1 MDTNKPEFN
10 SEFKNNDKKRTVRL
24 GFMVAV
30 LLLVAVVIAG
40 ILGRGIK
47 FSNPF
52 PASKEITEQKNET
65 SQVVVEEESATIDA
79 VKKVAPA
86 VVSIVI
92 SKDLSKYY
100 NLRTSP
106 YDFFSETPYD
116 VPKSNGGEQEIG
128 GGTGFIISADGLILT
143 NKHVVSD
150 EEAEYTVITNDG
162 KKYEAHVLATDFAN
176 DIAIVKIDAK
186 DLTVVELGDSD
197 SLKLGQT
204 VIAIGNSLAEYR
216 NTITKGVISGIGR
229 RVEAGDSQ
237 GMSEVLEEAIQ
248 TDAAINP
255 GNSGGPLLNLAGQ
268 VIGINT
274 AINQQ
279 GQLIGFAIP
288 INQAKQSI
296 ESVRKYG
303 KIVRP
308 FLGVRYILLNE
319 EIAKENNLDIKY
331 GALIVRGQK
340 QTELAIVPGSPA
352 DKSGLVE
359 NDIILEVNGQK
370 IDADHQ
376 LSKIIA
382 KYKPGDELELKV
394 WHKGYEKKVKIKLEE
409 YKN

>member
-1 MDTNKPEFN
+1 MGINKSEFN
-10 SEFKNNDKKRTVRL
+10 EPKKEEKNGTTRL
-24 GFMVAV
+24 GFMVII
-30 LLLVAVVIAG
+30 LLITAGIIAS

-47 FSNPF
+47 FNNPF
-52 PASKEITEQKNET
+52 TSSEKITEQKNT
-65 SQVVVEEESATIDA
+65 ISQVVEEESATIEA
-79 VKKVAPA
+79 VKKVAPS
-86 VVSIVI
+86 VVSII
-92 SKDLSKYY
+92 ITKDLSRYY
-100 NLRTSP
+100 DSRTSP
-106 YDFFSETPYD
+106 FDFFSETPYE
-116 VPKSNGGEQEIG
+116 VPEKNGGMREIG

-162 KKYEAHVLATDFAN
+162 KKFVAKVLATDFAN
-176 DIAIVKIDAK
+176 DIAVVKIDAK
-186 DLTVVELGDSD
+186 DLTVVELGDSEN
-197 SLKLGQT
+197 LKLGQT
-204 VIAIGNSLAEYR
+204 VIAIGNSLAEYK
-216 NTITKGVISGIGR
+216 NTVTKGVISGIGR
-229 RVEAGDSQ
+229 RVEAGDTQ
-237 GMSEVLEEAIQ
+237 GMSEILEEAIQ

-255 GNSGGPLLNLAGQ
+255 GNSGGPLLNLSGQ

-296 ESVRKYG
+296 ESVKQFG

-308 FLGVRYILLNE
+308 FLGVRYVLLNE
-319 EIAKENNLDIKY
+319 EIAKENNLDITN

-340 QTELAIVPGSPA
+340 QTDLAIVPGSPA
-352 DKSGLVE
+352 DKAGLVE

-382 KYKPGDELELKV
+382 KYKPADELELKV
-394 WHKGYEKKVKIKLEE
+394 WHKGTEKKVKVKLEE